1 MFIIFER
8 LSILIKK
15 TISIIPDRT
24 WRIKTALSVLTSRA
38 MTCVRINGCSR
49 QFVCFWLGF
58 LIFSPFKMDK
68 TCTVINCNQILCWWY
83 SGLKD
88 AAFHVLF
95 WMTSQQTTCSG
106 PWNCQLDWVIRQLW
120 KNCCHEFLHTPSSQN
135 LGPGHGA
142 LSAARDVRSTKSS
155 TSDSGIPLD
164 NRLVLGKIQHLWCCN
179 AIVLPVMC
187 TICWH
192 LALANAPRKGA
203 LATFCDRLIARER
216 IGNETPSRSWMLSY
230 AWIGIRFSATG
241 DSQCRC

>member
-38 MTCVRINGCSR
+38 MTCVQINGCSR

-106 PWNCQLDWVIRQLW
+106 SWNCQLDWVIRQLW
-120 KNCCHEFLHTPSSQN
+120 KTCCPCWSRQSRRGSELWWPEILGSSRGIFLGFNSFNGS
-135 LGPGHGA
+135 
-142 LSAARDVRSTKSS
+142 
-155 TSDSGIPLD
+155 
-164 NRLVLGKIQHLWCCN
+164 
-179 AIVLPVMC
+179 
-187 TICWH
+187 
-192 LALANAPRKGA
+192 
-203 LATFCDRLIARER
+203 
-216 IGNETPSRSWMLSY
+216 
-230 AWIGIRFSATG
+230 
-241 DSQCRC
+241 